1 MEMSFG
7 KKKKLKNAKRL
18 EKGKLPNPQLNTF
31 SLTIIN

>member
-7 KKKKLKNAKRL
+7 KKNAKRL